1 MRTLYLLVLPLLA
14 LTVPVHAQTPEAL
27 TEARARLE
35 AATAPATRW
44 DGPIAGPT
52 AQPGKTI
59 IYISADQRNGGAL
72 GVGAGLAEAA
82 AAIGWTFK
90 IIDGQGSVPQQTAAV
105 GQAIALRPDG
115 IVLGTIDAV
124 GQRATLQRA
133 VENGIKVVGWH
144 SGPKPGP
151 IDSPALFTNITTP
164 PEQIALTAAD
174 YVIARS
180 NGTAQ
185 VAIMRNNE
193 TLIGR
198 TKGDLMRTRI
208 EACTGCA
215 VLSFDVIPI
224 AETSTRVTPLTAS
237 LMQRFNGKLT
247 WMLAINDLYFDFA
260 VPALRSA
267 GIGPDGPPLMG
278 SGGDGSVVRLWPDQ
292 GRAISGGNRAGTL
305 ELAGLDGDGRAEP
318 GLCRRPMEWLRQRG
332 APGDPRQRQ
341 QRRRREQP
349 LRSRQRLPRS
359 LQGDLGQVMGAA
371 DLRHAQPPGDR
382 PL

>member
-1 MRTLYLLVLPLLA
+1 MRTRHLFVLPLLA
-14 LTVPVHAQTPEAL
+14 LAVPVHAQTPDAL

-35 AATAPATRW
+35 AATAPATKW
-44 DGPIAGPT
+44 DGPTAGPT

-72 GVGAGLAEAA
+72 GVGAGLAEAT

-90 IIDGQGSVPQQTAAV
+90 VIDGQGSVPQQTAAV

-267 GIGPDGPPLMG
+267 GIGPDGPPLMV
-278 SGGDGSVVRLWPDQ
+278 SGGDGSVSAYGRIKAGQYQAATVPEPLNLQGWMAVDELNRAFAGAPWSGYVNAVHLVTHDNVNGDGGANNRFDPDN
-292 GRAISGGNRAGTL
+292 GYRDHYRAIWGK
-305 ELAGLDGDGRAEP
+305 
-318 GLCRRPMEWLRQRG
+318 
-332 APGDPRQRQ
+332 
-341 QRRRREQP
+341 
-349 LRSRQRLPRS
+349 
-359 LQGDLGQVMGAA
+359 
-371 DLRHAQPPGDR
+371 
-382 PL
+382 

>member
-1 MRTLYLLVLPLLA
+1 MYRLAVSILA
-14 LTVPVHAQTPEAL
+14 LAAL
-27 TEARARLE
+27 TSPALAQDALAEARARI
-35 AATAPATRW
+35 AAAVAPASTW
-44 DGPIAGPT
+44 DGPTSGPT

-72 GVGAGLAEAA
+72 GVGAGVAEAA
-82 AAIGWTFK
+82 AAMGWTFK

-124 GQRATLQRA
+124 GQRATLERA
-133 VENGIKVVGWH
+133 TQSGIKVVGWH

-151 IDSPALFTNITTP
+151 IESPALFTNITTP

-180 NGTAQ
+180 EGKAQ

-198 TKGDLMRTRI
+198 TKGDLMRARI
-208 EACTGCA
+208 EACPGCT

-237 LMQRFNGKLT
+237 LIQRFNGKLT

-260 VPALRSA
+260 VPALRSS
-267 GIGPDGPPLMG
+267 GVGPEGPPLMV
-278 SGGDGSVVRLWPDQ
+278 SGGDGSVSAYGRIKAGQYQAATVPEPLNLQGWMAVDELNRAFAGQPWSGYVNGVHLVTHDNVDQDGGATNRFDPDN
-292 GRAISGGNRAGTL
+292 GYRGHYRAIWGK
-305 ELAGLDGDGRAEP
+305 
-318 GLCRRPMEWLRQRG
+318 
-332 APGDPRQRQ
+332 
-341 QRRRREQP
+341 
-349 LRSRQRLPRS
+349 
-359 LQGDLGQVMGAA
+359 
-371 DLRHAQPPGDR
+371 
-382 PL
+382 

>member
-1 MRTLYLLVLPLLA
+1 MHRLAVSILA
-14 LTVPVHAQTPEAL
+14 LAAL
-27 TEARARLE
+27 TSPVRAQDVLADARTRI
-35 AATAPATRW
+35 AAAVAPASKW
-44 DGPIAGPT
+44 DGPTTGAK

-72 GVGAGLAEAA
+72 GVGVGVAEAA

-124 GQRATLQRA
+124 GQRATLERA
-133 VENGIKVVGWH
+133 AQNGIKIVGWH

-151 IDSPALFTNITTP
+151 IESPALFTNITTP

-180 NGTAQ
+180 DGKAQ

-198 TKGDLMRTRI
+198 TKGDLMRSRI
-208 EACTGCA
+208 EACTGCT

-224 AETSTRVTPLTAS
+224 VETSTRVTPLTSS
-237 LMQRFNGKLT
+237 LMQRFSGKLT

-260 VPALRSA
+260 VPALRAS
-267 GIGPDGPPLMG
+267 GVGPEGPPLLV
-278 SGGDGSVVRLWPDQ
+278 SGGDGSVSAYGRIKAGQYQAATVPEPLNLQ
-292 GRAISGGNRAGTL
+292 GWMAVDELNRAF
-305 ELAGLDGDGRAEP
+305 AGQPWSGYVNSVHLVTHDNVGEDG
-318 GLCRRPMEWLRQRG
+318 G
-332 APGDPRQRQ
+332 ANNRFDPDNGYRDHYKTIW
-341 QRRRREQP
+341 
-349 LRSRQRLPRS
+349 
-359 LQGDLGQVMGAA
+359 GK
-371 DLRHAQPPGDR
+371 
-382 PL
+382 